1 MKLIHLDT
9 CLPDYFRGHHKPV
22 MAIPVD
28 GTTTATQFIE
38 AIKDEYLQ
46 VWDYLT
52 NEGQE
57 DENAWPNVSQ
67 ATIEF
72 AAREL
77 LTVSGD
83 ELVHPDLD
91 VYDDDDEFYDSV
103 YTYIT
108 WE

>member
-9 CLPDYFRGHHKPV
+9 CLPDYFSGHHKPV

-28 GTTTATQFIE
+28 GTTTANQFIE

-52 NEGQE
+52 DEGNKTE
-57 DENAWPNVSQ
+57 TSWPNVSQ

-72 AAREL
+72 AARDM

-83 ELVHPDLD
+83 ALVFPDLD
-91 VYDDDDEFYDSV
+91 DAADEDLESV
-103 YTYIT
+103 YCYIT
-108 WE
+108 WTE